1 MVQKTKLLFILL
13 TLFIVSSCY
22 KWNLEK
28 LPQIGKVELVSNT
41 IYQLELTSSI
51 AQDGYS
57 KPKDLQYGF
66 CWSFQP
72 VPDLS
77 DSVYYASTLTG
88 NKFSWQKQWASNATI
103 YVKSFVKNKIGITYS
118 EQYVINFPGTN
129 SNLPAV
135 NTLDVENVSFYSV
148 SALGVLTGD
157 GGLPIV
163 EKGFEISTSSNFSNP
178 LVVLNSDG
186 TFTNTIEGLNHNTDY
201 YIRAFA
207 KNIVGVGYGPSKT
220 FQTRKFYQIGEL
232 GPAGGYI
239 FYTKPDS
246 NGGWH
251 FLEAAPADY
260 VQSTLWSNS
269 NSNISTSVAVGNGLE
284 NTSSITAL
292 TGSSPNAA
300 YLCQNFQVTLNGT
313 TFSDWFLPARDELIL
328 LKTNLFEQNLANLST
343 NSYYWSS
350 TQDDN
355 FNYINAWVVRMSN
368 SQSEVISKPKNT
380 NLLVRPIRRF

>member
-13 TLFIVSSCY
+13 TLFLASSCY

-41 IYQLELTSSI
+41 IYQFELNSSI

-66 CWSFQP
+66 CWSFEP

-77 DSVYYASTLTG
+77 DSVYYANNLTE
-88 NKFSWQKQWASNATI
+88 NQFSWQKQWTSNATI

-118 EQYVINFPGTN
+118 EQFVINFPGTN
-129 SNLPAV
+129 SNLPTV

-148 SALGVLTGD
+148 NAFGILTGD
-157 GGLPIV
+157 GGLPII

-178 LVVLNSDG
+178 LVFLNSDG
-186 TFTNTIEGLNHNTDY
+186 TFINNIEGLNHNTDY

-207 KNIVGVGYGPSKT
+207 KNIAGVGYGPSKT
-220 FQTRKFYQIGEL
+220 FQTRKFYQIGEQ
-232 GPAGGYI
+232 GPSGGYI

-246 NGGWH
+246 NGGWN
-251 FLEAAPADY
+251 FLEAAPSDY
-260 VQSTLWSNS
+260 AQTTLWSNS
-269 NSNISTSVAVGNGLE
+269 NSNISTSVAIGNGLE
-284 NTSSITAL
+284 NTSNITAL
-292 TGSSPNAA
+292 TGSNLNAA
-300 YLCQNFQVTLNGT
+300 NACQNFQFTSNGT
-313 TFSDWFLPARDELIL
+313 IFSDWFLPARDELIL

-350 TQDDN
+350 TQDNN
-355 FNYINAWVVRMSN
+355 FSYVNAWVVRMSN
-368 SQSEVISKPKNT
+368 GQSEVISKPKNT